1 VLYFYSVDPQL
12 GLIYVRLQTWFP
24 LTVQVYVNGH
34 SWLAQQLTRRR
45 IGFVQHDNA
54 FTELDDIQAAQRQAD
69 RFAHLDWPHLLTR
82 LVRRINPLMKQPWFQ
97 GLSYYWVTDQA
108 ELSTDVIFA
117 SRSKLAE
124 IFPTLLDVAA
134 RFTPMD
140 ILTYLGRRLHH
151 RFDGEVMTHV
161 KTDRIPGARI
171 KHRMK
176 NNWLKMYDKFGQILR
191 VETVINNPREFP
203 VPRRCVHH
211 GLEIMTYAPM
221 GKGVSNLPH
230 YQHVASAANRRYLD
244 ALAAVDVPRVAGK
257 DLRPLTARKVV
268 AGRSY
273 AGFSPLE
280 AEDVRLFKAV
290 LDGDHCLRGFRNADI
305 RERLHS
311 PTTDPNAQRRQATA
325 LGRKLKRLH
334 VRRLLARIPRTRRWR
349 VTQLGQSL
357 LQRSIHLH
365 DHGIPTTF
373 AHAA

>member
-1 VLYFYSVDPQL
+1 
-12 GLIYVRLQTWFP
+12 
-24 LTVQVYVNGH
+24 
-34 SWLAQQLTRRR
+34 
-45 IGFVQHDNA
+45 
-54 FTELDDIQAAQRQAD
+54 
-69 RFAHLDWPHLLTR
+69 
-82 LVRRINPLMKQPWFQ
+82 
-97 GLSYYWVTDQA
+97 
-108 ELSTDVIFA
+108 
-117 SRSKLAE
+117 
-124 IFPTLLDVAA
+124 
-134 RFTPMD
+134 
-140 ILTYLGRRLHH
+140 
-151 RFDGEVMTHV
+151 
-161 KTDRIPGARI
+161 
-171 KHRMK
+171 MK

-191 VETVINNPREFP
+191 VETVINNPREFH

-221 GKGVSNLPH
+221 GKGVCNLPH

-305 RERLHS
+305 RQRLHR
-311 PTTDPNAQRRQATA
+311 PTTDQNAQRRQATA

-334 VRRLLARIPRTRRWR
+334 VRALLARIPRTRRWR